1 MAAEPASG
9 AARDEAPEEEANAL
23 SGRRFGVVFSLRDG
37 PSARLADAAE
47 AFLAA
52 RGAEVSRWPARGA
65 FEVAQF
71 AGWLAGSG
79 RVEAVVACANIV
91 RGETSHDR
99 HLAAAV
105 TGALLDIGV
114 RTGAPVG
121 NAVLTVD
128 TVEQAEARSGGAR
141 GNRGEDAARAA
152 AHLLLARAGLAGAR
166 ESAREG
172 ARNLGRDLGPP
183 DFSPGGGR

>member
-9 AARDEAPEEEANAL
+9 AARDEAPEDEPNAL

-128 TVEQAEARSGGAR
+128 TAEQAEARSGGAR

-152 AHLLLARAGLAGAR
+152 AHLLLARSGLAG
-166 ESAREG
+166 AREG